1 MKIIIILAVLLGLGG
16 PVCGSAQSPTQIQE
30 GDPSVK
36 IPLRDPFQ
44 PPHMKPKKMVDE
56 SRPELERYEL
66 SELRL
71 TGVATATDGSLSAS
85 IENSSGR
92 GFMVKKGSI
101 VGVNRGKI
109 VEISMNKIVIEEALV
124 NKLGQTTT
132 THFEMLL
139 RGSKQQ
145 DHKPSFKKTE

>member
-1 MKIIIILAVLLGLGG
+1 VKIIIILALLLGLGV
-16 PVCGSAQSPTQIQE
+16 PVCGSAESPTRIQE

-44 PPHMKPKKMVDE
+44 PPQMKPKKMVDE

-71 TGVATATDGSLSAS
+71 TGVATAADGSLSAS

-109 VEISMNKIVIEEALV
+109 VEISMDKLVIEETLV

-139 RGSKQQ
+139 RGSTQR